1 MCIIVR
7 EPAAAFIAAVGYRG
21 GGRGGGSGKQGRNRS
36 SRVLPGFPESDCIY
50 KTEVIML
57 ATYVVAITQ

>member
-1 MCIIVR
+1 MYKVR
-7 EPAAAFIAAVGYRG
+7 EPAAAFIAAVGY
-21 GGRGGGSGKQGRNRS
+21 RGGGSGKQGRNRS
-36 SRVLPGFPESDCIY
+36 SRVLPGNPESDCIY